1 MSISTARYA
10 QPSTGTVNKIAEVTF
25 SFWILKILATT
36 LGESTGDLIAQTL
49 NLGYVAGLAITGAA
63 LLVILIA
70 QVRATRYHPLLFWL
84 AIVGTTTAGTEISDM
99 MDRTLGLG
107 YLWGS
112 VILTAGLLISLYV
125 WYRRE
130 GNLSVDPIT
139 RRDAEIIFWI
149 AVLFSNSLGT
159 AFGDFLVDNLGLGYM
174 AAAALCTAII
184 AGVMVL
190 HYTRSV
196 NDIALFWIGASLLSV
211 LCALTVWNVKPIG
224 LPFGANPPP
233 PPSALRPYSTSS
245 IAFQS
250 VAPSSA
256 PFMINYRV
264 ADLASLLQA
273 LRDEGCN
280 VLDKTDD
287 SEYGKFGWVMDPEG
301 NKVELWQPPAG
312 Q

>member
-10 QPSTGTVNKIAEVTF
+10 QPTTGTVNKIAEVTF

-159 AFGDFLVDNLGLGYM
+159 AFGDFLVDNLGMGYM

-196 NDIALFWIGASLLSV
+196 NDIALFWIAFIF
-211 LCALTVWNVKPIG
+211 TR
-224 LPFGANPPP
+224 PFGATFGDLLTKPVEKGGLDLGTLNA
-233 PPSALRPYSTSS
+233 SIVCAMAMLAVIFVSTR
-245 IAFQS
+245 QD
-250 VAPSSA
+250 
-256 PFMINYRV
+256 RV
-264 ADLASLLQA
+264 RHGIEANGLT
-273 LRDEGCN
+273 E
-280 VLDKTDD
+280 
-287 SEYGKFGWVMDPEG
+287 
-301 NKVELWQPPAG
+301 
-312 Q
+312 

>member
-49 NLGYVAGLAITGAA
+49 NLGYVAGLAITGA
-63 LLVILIA
+63 
-70 QVRATRYHPLLFWL
+70 
-84 AIVGTTTAGTEISDM
+84 TTAGTEISDM

-196 NDIALFWIGASLLSV
+196 NETALFWIAFIF
-211 LCALTVWNVKPIG
+211 TR
-224 LPFGANPPP
+224 PFGATFGDLLTKPVEKGGLDLGTLNA
-233 PPSALRPYSTSS
+233 SIVCAMAMLAVIFVSTR
-245 IAFQS
+245 QD
-250 VAPSSA
+250 
-256 PFMINYRV
+256 RV
-264 ADLASLLQA
+264 RHGIEANGLT
-273 LRDEGCN
+273 E
-280 VLDKTDD
+280 
-287 SEYGKFGWVMDPEG
+287 
-301 NKVELWQPPAG
+301 
-312 Q
+312 

>member
-196 NDIALFWIGASLLSV
+196 NEIALFWIAFIF
-211 LCALTVWNVKPIG
+211 TR
-224 LPFGANPPP
+224 PFGATFGDLLTKPVEKGGLDLGTLNA
-233 PPSALRPYSTSS
+233 SIVCAMAMLAVIFVSTR
-245 IAFQS
+245 QD
-250 VAPSSA
+250 
-256 PFMINYRV
+256 RV
-264 ADLASLLQA
+264 RHGIEANGLA
-273 LRDEGCN
+273 E
-280 VLDKTDD
+280 
-287 SEYGKFGWVMDPEG
+287 
-301 NKVELWQPPAG
+301 
-312 Q
+312 